1 MKELL
6 SKFFIRGASSKLL
19 LILLHCMLCF
29 SLLLQQNSLVCSST
43 TFNIWEVYGRAS
55 FFITSASKLLL
66 LLCCILWIHYCNNIC
81 QFSLQKN
88 SLVVL
93 PSTTF
98 EIIEACGKRDSFFL
112 HHTSFKAAAASLL
125 YVLALIL
132 QKSFVIFI
140 AKNLW

>member
-1 MKELL
+1 MLFTIIAT
-6 SKFFIRGASSKLL
+6 KFFGLL
-19 LILLHCMLCF
+19 FH
-29 SLLLQQNSLVCSST
+29 
-43 TFNIWEVYGRAS
+43 NIQHLRSIWKS
-55 FFITSASKLLL
+55 FFLCHISFKAAALLR
-66 LLCCILWIHYCNNIC
+66 CCILWIHYCNNIC

-88 SLVVL
+88 SWVVL
-93 PSTTF
+93 PSTIF

-125 YVLALIL
+125 YVLASIL